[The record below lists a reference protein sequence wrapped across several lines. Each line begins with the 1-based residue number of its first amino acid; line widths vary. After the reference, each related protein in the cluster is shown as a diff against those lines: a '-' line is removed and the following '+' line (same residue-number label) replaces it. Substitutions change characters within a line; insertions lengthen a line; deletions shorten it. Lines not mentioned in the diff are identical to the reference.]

1 MNQQDS
7 RNWIGKPLDRVDGP
21 AKVTGQA
28 TYAAD
33 YRGTRAAS
41 IGFIVEAGI
50 GKGRISS
57 IDTTAAEASDG
68 VLLVL
73 SHKNAPEQAPFGS
86 HEDAGRF
93 GQSHA
98 VLENDQVK
106 YHGAP
111 VAFVVA
117 ETLEQARHAAHLI
130 EVEYDIE
137 AGVFDAEAHEED
149 AVRPDSLDGA
159 DEADKE
165 TGNFEKTFDKAPVT
179 VEAEYHTPAQHA
191 SAMEPHA
198 TVAEWSEGKL
208 TVHMAIQI
216 LSDARKGLAHTLKIE
231 PGDVR
236 IVSPFIGGGFGS
248 KLGIHNEAVLAA
260 LAARELDRPVR
271 VAQTRRNLFSN
282 GPHRTEHR
290 QRLKL
295 GADTDGRLLAISH
308 DSLAAM
314 SRGYPFAEAAGG
326 LTQSSYA
333 AQALRM
339 RHRIV
344 EADIPKVDS
353 MRAPGEA
360 IGTLTFESAI
370 DELAERCGVDPV
382 QFRLLNEPETE
393 PGSGKP
399 FSTRPLARCLSEG
412 AASFG
417 WRRGPVRPG
426 GKRDG
431 RWLVGH
437 GVAAAIRPNNIEPAG
452 AEASLSRDGRLT
464 LKLDMTDI
472 GTGTYTIL
480 GQIAAE
486 ALGMQAGMVEVRLG
500 DSDFA
505 ETCGSG
511 GSFGAGSTGTA
522 VHEAC
527 QNIRADILSRAARI
541 DAGWSGVNSGE
552 LRLDG
557 DRVSVGDRSLPLG
570 DILDAVGGETFHC
583 KAHIKAGDAHETMA
597 QYSYGALFA
606 EVGVDTDTAEI
617 RLRRLLGVF
626 DAGRILN
633 RKTAHSQ
640 LMGGMIFG
648 IGAALLEESL
658 MDKRYGAFMN
668 RDLAEYHIAVNR
680 DVPRL
685 EVHMLDGF
693 DRHSNPL
700 GSKGIGELGICGAGP
715 AIANAVYDATGHR
728 ARKFPI
734 HIEDV
739 LPAVSRL
746 VG

>member
-1 MNQQDS
+1 MNDHS
-7 RNWIGKPLDRVDGP
+7 KRSWIGKPLDRVDGP

-33 YRGTRAAS
+33 HRGERGAA

-50 GKGRISS
+50 GKGRLLS
-57 IDTTAAEASDG
+57 IDTSAAEAAEG

-73 SHKNAPEQAPFGS
+73 THENAPEQAPFGT

-98 VLENDQVK
+98 VLENDGIK

-111 VAFVVA
+111 IALVVA

-130 EVEYDIE
+130 NAEYKAA
-137 AGVFDAEAHEED
+137 AGIFDAEAHEEE
-149 AVRPDSLDGA
+149 AIKPDSLDGA
-159 DEADKE
+159 DEADMESGDFAKA
-165 TGNFEKTFDKAPVT
+165 FDTAPVT

-198 TVAEWSEGKL
+198 TVAEWSDGKL

-216 LSDARKGLAHTLKIE
+216 LSDARKGFANTLKIE

-236 IVSPFIGGGFGS
+236 IVSPYIGGGFGS

-271 VAQTRRNLFSN
+271 IAQTRRNLFSN

-295 GADTDGRLLAISH
+295 GADTDGRLLAVSH

-333 AQALRM
+333 AKAIRM
-339 RHRIV
+339 SHRIV

-399 FSTRPLARCLSEG
+399 FSTRPLARCLREG
-412 AASFG
+412 AESFG
-417 WRRGPVRPG
+417 WRSGPVRPAS
-426 GKRDG
+426 KRDG
-431 RWLVGH
+431 RWLVGQ
-437 GVAAAIRPNNIEPAG
+437 GVAAAIRPNNIEPAA

-486 ALGMQAGMVEVRLG
+486 TLGMDPGMVEVRLG

-522 VHEAC
+522 VFDAC
-527 QNIRADILSRAARI
+527 RSIREDILARAARV
-541 DAGWSGVNSGE
+541 DPGWSGVNSGE
-552 LRLDG
+552 LGLDG
-557 DRVSVGDRSLPLG
+557 DRVSVGGRSLSLG
-570 DILDAVGGETFHC
+570 EILDSAGGGTFNAQ
-583 KAHIKAGDAHETMA
+583 AHIEAGEAHKTMA

-606 EVGVDTDTAEI
+606 EVGVDVDTAEI

-633 RKTAHSQ
+633 QKTAHSQ

-648 IGAALLEESL
+648 VGAALLEESL

-668 RDLAEYHIAVNR
+668 RDLAEYQIAVNR
-680 DVPRL
+680 DIPRL
-685 EVHMLDGF
+685 EIRMLDGF

-700 GSKGIGELGICGAGP
+700 GSKGIGELGICGTGP
-715 AIANAVYDATGHR
+715 AIANAVHDATGHR

-734 HIEDV
+734 HLEDV
-739 LPAVSRL
+739 LPSLNRL
-746 VG
+746 GV